1 MYYILWDSFES
12 EWDANN
18 DQIVKRETSIDQIN
32 LRQLILA
39 TQNKNDSWIRH
50 LLKPEQ
56 ILKTLC
62 NNVIWQHLLE
72 DRSEAENLI
81 GYSLV
86 N

>member
-1 MYYILWDSFES
+1 
-12 EWDANN
+12 
-18 DQIVKRETSIDQIN
+18 
-32 LRQLILA
+32 LILA

>member
-39 TQNKNDSWIRH
+39 TQNKNDS
-50 LLKPEQ
+50 
-56 ILKTLC
+56 
-62 NNVIWQHLLE
+62 
-72 DRSEAENLI
+72 
-81 GYSLV
+81 
-86 N
+86 